1 VPRPNKL
8 TIDWKLSI
16 CTILFAIFTINTS
29 GFSVL
34 DREASAQSPKP
45 PQKSPTTRPAKSN
58 RIDWMIGKIFKELST
73 SIPRKGGARGNDV
86 VCAESPTFRAKDPYL
101 WTRQPLLVWSGSPSS
116 LQLLDTQSL
125 KIVWQKTI
133 DSNSEIRQVRID
145 RPLELGKRYIWRV
158 VAKPGNDA
166 VNPEI
171 AFQMVDAN
179 QWRKIDRELTALE
192 QKLKGQKLSSEE
204 ITLEKVSYFA
214 QRQMWG
220 DAQET
225 LAFLPANLS
234 QRLAIIIQ
242 DELNE
247 CRYIPK

>member
-1 VPRPNKL
+1 MVKTDRVLTGWSKSFWGVIFVLLTFHSQDFLNQDRVAFAQIPKL
-8 TIDWKLSI
+8 T
-16 CTILFAIFTINTS
+16 
-29 GFSVL
+29 
-34 DREASAQSPKP
+34 QKP
-45 PQKSPTTRPAKSN
+45 APAKSRN
-58 RIDWMIGKIFKELST
+58 PPIIDWIVKLLKPKRRGGSRGDEMI
-73 SIPRKGGARGNDV
+73 
-86 VCAESPTFRAKDPYL
+86 CAESPTFRANYPYL

-116 LQLLDTQSL
+116 LQLLDAQSL

-133 DSNSEIRQVRID
+133 DSNSEIRQIRID

-171 AFQMVDAN
+171 AFQMLDAN
-179 QWRKIDRELTALE
+179 QWKKIDRELTALE